1 MKLMPQGLFSV
12 LRGKHVE
19 SRILTMFSL
28 KSQFAISC
36 PVYSKE
42 EKKLLWS
49 RFQPLQNITVEECV
63 TEHDIT

>member
-1 MKLMPQGLFSV
+1 MSEMWMKLMPQGLFSV

-42 EKKLLWS
+42 EKKLL
-49 RFQPLQNITVEECV
+49 
-63 TEHDIT
+63 

>member
-1 MKLMPQGLFSV
+1 MSEMWMKLMPQGLFSV

-19 SRILTMFSL
+19 SCILAMFSL

-42 EKKLLWS
+42 EKKLL
-49 RFQPLQNITVEECV
+49 
-63 TEHDIT
+63 